1 MTPSTL
7 RIIGSLFYDFLIQLS
22 LWFVVTFIFLFFFDS
37 TDINL
42 RFLLQFFYWLVSG
55 FYFIFSWARFGKT
68 IGMRAWKLELVRPSG
83 SKINFFY
90 LRYFLASLSLLCL
103 GLGFLIFIFKKNF
116 AHDLILKSKIIYAQ
130 TYGS

>member
-1 MTPSTL
+1 VTPSTL